1 MKKFKKLMKKYII
14 ILLILCSSCLGSKKV
29 AEKSTATNTKEVTSI
44 KNDSISSVAT
54 NREIK
59 DRIIVNV
66 PEASNEE
73 TKKLLDAVL
82 KQLNTSKSSGTNS
95 YVSTYDEETRRLVID
110 YIIGQTQDKETNS
123 KKEETSEK
131 TFEQQTDEYIS
142 KKIST
147 IPWWV
152 YVIVF
157 LYFLKPILNI
167 VSAFFPCHSERSEES
182 VSLGQNLSKIYAY
195 KYNVHRKLIYF
206 NMKDKAIYIVIG
218 VLILL
223 IIGQGLYFRY
233 QLNQNIKV
241 FEKGIT
247 TLKDSIQAI
256 DNRQVKIIEDAK
268 KNTTKASKDKKAI
281 NDKQKQDEKD
291 IDNSTISD
299 RDIADFLSRY
309 NN

>member
-1 MKKFKKLMKKYII
+1 
-14 ILLILCSSCLGSKKV
+14 
-29 AEKSTATNTKEVTSI
+29 
-44 KNDSISSVAT
+44 
-54 NREIK
+54 
-59 DRIIVNV
+59 
-66 PEASNEE
+66 
-73 TKKLLDAVL
+73 
-82 KQLNTSKSSGTNS
+82 
-95 YVSTYDEETRRLVID
+95 
-110 YIIGQTQDKETNS
+110 
-123 KKEETSEK
+123 
-131 TFEQQTDEYIS
+131 
-142 KKIST
+142 
-147 IPWWV
+147 
-152 YVIVF
+152 
-157 LYFLKPILNI
+157 
-167 VSAFFPCHSERSEES
+167 
-182 VSLGQNLSKIYAY
+182 
-195 KYNVHRKLIYF
+195 
-206 NMKDKAIYIVIG
+206 MKDKAIYIVIG

-233 QLNQNIKV
+233 QLNQNRKV